1 MKKKFNVTGMTC
13 SACQAHVERAVTKLP
28 GMRYAS
34 VNLLQNTLTAEY
46 DEERLTAQDI
56 IAAVRGAG
64 YDAFAPGEETGF
76 LSPQRAA
83 KDEARRLKYRFIASL
98 VFLLP
103 LAYVAMSGMFA
114 FPLPKAISENPG
126 IFALTQFLLALP
138 VLSINRRFFTNGF
151 KRLVQGGP
159 NMDSLIALGAGAAV
173 LSGLWGMF
181 RVLALM
187 KHPDWTSAFDTVM
200 HGLYFESAAMILTL
214 VTLGKWLEARA
225 KVKTSDAISAL
236 VRLVP
241 QEASVLRGGKEVRVP
256 VQGLVKGDIVVVRA
270 GERIAADGVIVEGGG
285 AADES
290 ALTGERVPQDK
301 PIGAELAA
309 GTLLASGYVE
319 LRVERT
325 GKDTVLAQIIT
336 LVEEAAGSKA
346 PIARLA
352 DRVSAVFVP
361 AVMAIAL
368 LTLVVWLAQGTSF
381 SFALSSAIS
390 VLVISC
396 PCALGLATPT
406 AIMVGTGSAARLG
419 ILVKSAA
426 ALERAYK
433 VTTVVL
439 DKTGTVTSGQMRVAR
454 VLPAKGVKEE
464 ELISQAASL
473 EHFSQHPFARALCTY
488 AEEKK
493 TPLLQAAEFEL
504 LPGRGVRA
512 REGKEV
518 LAGGNLAYMQELG
531 VAVPEGEKQLASE
544 AAEGRTPL
552 FFARGK
558 QFLGTVSFSDTI
570 KPTSAAAVSMLKKM
584 RLKVILLTG
593 DNELTARRVAQDTG
607 IEDVIAGVLPQD
619 KEAVVRRLQN
629 EGAVVAMAGDG
640 VNDAPALVRADVGI
654 ALGAGT
660 DVAVESADI
669 VLMKDDLT
677 GVATA
682 LQLSRAVLRNIKQN
696 LFWAFIYN
704 VLGIPLAAGVLYLP
718 FGWKLSPMFAAAAMS
733 LSSVCVVSNAL
744 RLRFF
749 KPARLSKK
757 QKQGKRMHK
766 TLIIEGMVCQH
777 CAGRVERALNALP
790 GVQAK
795 VNLSQKCAEVE
806 SAGALDDEALKKAV
820 QDAGYE
826 VVAIR

>member
-1 MKKKFNVTGMTC
+1 MTC
-13 SACQAHVERAVTKLP
+13 SACQTHVERAVAKLP
-28 GMRYAS
+28 GVRYAS
-34 VNLLQNTLTAEY
+34 VNLLQNTLLTEY
-46 DEERLTAQDI
+46 DEERLSSQDI

-64 YDAFAPGEETGF
+64 YDAFCPGEETGF

-83 KDEARRLKYRFIASL
+83 KEEARKLKYRFIWSL
-98 VFLLP
+98 VFLVP
-103 LAYVAMSGMFA
+103 LLYVAMGQMFSC
-114 FPLPKAISENPG
+114 PLPVLLHKNPG
-126 IFALTQFLLALP
+126 LFALVQLLLTLP
-138 VLSINRRFFTNGF
+138 VLSVNRKFFTNGF
-151 KRLVQGGP
+151 KRLFSGAP
-159 NMDSLIALGAGAAV
+159 NMDSLIALGSGSAAV
-173 LSGLWGMF
+173 FGIWGLCS
-181 RVLALM
+181 VIYLM
-187 KHPDWTSAFDTVM
+187 GVPNMEAATERAVH
-200 HGLYFESAAMILTL
+200 LYFESAAMILTL

-241 QEASVLRGGKEVRVP
+241 AEASVLRGGKEVSVP
-256 VQGLVKGDIVVVRA
+256 VQGLVAGDIVVVRA
-270 GERIAADGVIVEGGG
+270 GERIAADGVVVEGGG

-290 ALTGERVPQDK
+290 ALTGESLPQDK

-361 AVMAIAL
+361 AVIAVAL
-368 LTLVVWLAQGTSF
+368 LTLIVWLSQGTSF
-381 SFALSSAIS
+381 GFALSSAIS

-406 AIMVGTGSAARLG
+406 AIMVGTGSAARQG

-426 ALERAYK
+426 ALERAHK

-439 DKTGTVTSGQMRVAR
+439 DKTGTVTTGQMQVAR
-454 VLPAKGVKEE
+454 VLPAAGVTEGQ
-464 ELISQAASL
+464 LLCQAASL
-473 EHFSQHPFARALCTY
+473 EHFSQHPFAQALSAY
-488 AEEKK
+488 AEKQN
-493 TPLLQAAEFEL
+493 TPLVQLADFEL

-512 REGKEV
+512 REGNNW
-518 LAGGNLAYMQELG
+518 LLGGNLAHMQDAG
-531 VAVPEGEKQLASE
+531 VSVPEGEKRLKEE
-544 AAEGRTPL
+544 AADGKTPL

-570 KPTSAAAVSMLKKM
+570 KPSAAGAVSLLKKM
-584 RLKVILLTG
+584 HLKVILLTG
-593 DNELTARRVAQDTG
+593 DNEQTARRVAQETG
-607 IEDVIAGVLPQD
+607 IEHVIAGVLPQE

-629 EGAVVAMAGDG
+629 EGEVVAMAGDG

-660 DVAVESADI
+660 DVAVESSDI
-669 VLMKDDLT
+669 VLMKDNLT

-704 VLGIPLAAGVLYLP
+704 VLGIPLAAGALYLP
-718 FGWKLSPMFAAAAMS
+718 FGWKLSPIVAAAAMS
-733 LSSVCVVSNAL
+733 LSSVCVVTNAL

-749 KPARLSKK
+749 KPARLPRKK
-757 QKQGKRMHK
+757 PQEKHMHK
-766 TLIIEGMVCQH
+766 ILVIEGMACQH
-777 CAGRVERALNALP
+777 CASHVERALNALP

-795 VNLSQKCAEVE
+795 VDLSKKCAEVIAAE
-806 SAGALDDEALKKAV
+806 PIEDDTLKKAV

-826 VVAIR
+826 VTAIR